1 MRKLY
6 NLKEFLNIY
15 STEDIGLI
23 NTYIESDNRPLKE
36 NEVEDLKSLINL
48 LKLNYKSCEGFFLSY
63 EVPHIGHEID
73 LLKVTDNAILNI
85 ELKSRSEL
93 AKINKQ
99 QKYNYF
105 YLNTL
110 NKNVDIITYNRHEE
124 KFYKYCQESE
134 KSLEINIDKVR
145 DKIFEYGNKEFIS
158 DIDYLF
164 KPSNFLI
171 SPFNDTDKFL
181 EDKYYLTAQQEKIKK
196 DIINHNGTIAI
207 IEVRPGTGKSLLLY
221 DIAKKLKKEF
231 NILIIH
237 CALLNEGHE
246 LMINKNWNIKSAHKN
261 WVYDEENYEGK
272 NYIFIDESHRFYPK
286 QFEYVIETALKKDI
300 KIITTID
307 PLQYL
312 RDNENDFENL
322 QRLKSHSN
330 IYYKK
335 IDNKIRSNPE
345 ISSFV
350 KSIINLRNIPEY
362 KFKNISIEYLSKEDD
377 WKSYLLNL
385 RDRGWTY
392 LPYTKSRDNISY
404 HKYCSA
410 NTHLNTH
417 RIIGQEFNKVIVI
430 LDEGFK
436 YVDGYLGY
444 YGDYYYNPRQMLF
457 QNLTRARE
465 KIKIIIINN
474 TDLYKKINQVLTKSS
489 NKNELSLKFFI
500 PELNNDKLKSFYSDI
515 LGFKLIS
522 NQKQPPG
529 KRKISFQ
536 IGETNLG
543 FYEKGDISKN
553 NKCEINIVVS
563 NLKDLKKRISNE
575 NMVLISE
582 EEGKKSK
589 FVTLNDPLNNY
600 LKLIE
605 YI

>member
-73 LLKVTDNAILNI
+73 LLKVTNNAILNI

-207 IEVRPGTGKSLLLY
+207 IEGRPGTGKSLLLY

-261 WVYDEENYEGK
+261 WVYNEENYEGK
-272 NYIFIDESHRFYPK
+272 NYIFIDESHRFYPN

-362 KFKNISIEYLSKEDD
+362 KFENISIEYLSKEDD
-377 WKSYLLNL
+377 WESYLLNL

-457 QNLTRARE
+457 QNLTRARD

-474 TDLYKKINQVLTKSS
+474 TDLYKKIKQVLTKSS

-543 FYEKGDISKN
+543 FYEKEDISKN

-575 NMVLISE
+575 NMVLINE
-582 EEGKKSK
+582 EEGKKNK

>member
-1 MRKLY
+1 
-6 NLKEFLNIY
+6 
-15 STEDIGLI
+15 
-23 NTYIESDNRPLKE
+23 
-36 NEVEDLKSLINL
+36 
-48 LKLNYKSCEGFFLSY
+48 
-63 EVPHIGHEID
+63 
-73 LLKVTDNAILNI
+73 
-85 ELKSRSEL
+85 
-93 AKINKQ
+93 
-99 QKYNYF
+99 
-105 YLNTL
+105 
-110 NKNVDIITYNRHEE
+110 
-124 KFYKYCQESE
+124 
-134 KSLEINIDKVR
+134 
-145 DKIFEYGNKEFIS
+145 
-158 DIDYLF
+158 
-164 KPSNFLI
+164 
-171 SPFNDTDKFL
+171 
-181 EDKYYLTAQQEKIKK
+181 
-196 DIINHNGTIAI
+196 
-207 IEVRPGTGKSLLLY
+207 
-221 DIAKKLKKEF
+221 
-231 NILIIH
+231 
-237 CALLNEGHE
+237 LNEGHE

>member
-207 IEVRPGTGKSLLLY
+207 IEGRPGTGKSLLLY

-465 KIKIIIINN
+465 KI
-474 TDLYKKINQVLTKSS
+474 
-489 NKNELSLKFFI
+489 
-500 PELNNDKLKSFYSDI
+500 
-515 LGFKLIS
+515 
-522 NQKQPPG
+522 
-529 KRKISFQ
+529 
-536 IGETNLG
+536 
-543 FYEKGDISKN
+543 
-553 NKCEINIVVS
+553 
-563 NLKDLKKRISNE
+563 
-575 NMVLISE
+575 
-582 EEGKKSK
+582 
-589 FVTLNDPLNNY
+589 
-600 LKLIE
+600 
-605 YI
+605 